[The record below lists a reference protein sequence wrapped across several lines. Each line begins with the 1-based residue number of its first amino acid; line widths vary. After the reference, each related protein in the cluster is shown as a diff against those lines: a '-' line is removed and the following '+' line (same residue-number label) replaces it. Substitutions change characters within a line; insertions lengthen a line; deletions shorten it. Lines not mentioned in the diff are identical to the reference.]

1 MRTVTE
7 RWFCGVTFGR
17 GPYLGFVTVG
27 NVLALH
33 SVNLYSFLA
42 SS

>member
-7 RWFCGVTFGR
+7 RRFCDVTFGR
-17 GPYLGFVTVG
+17 RPSLGFVTVG